1 MGQPELN
8 LCHIIKRQPLKQSAV
23 NKLKFKAPS
32 EPGQHELKL
41 MFISDS
47 YVGADQVGCTDDT
60 SSAGTT
66 QQLVVYCW
74 LPCGASHL
82 AFSEDSIQQHVPACL
97 QEYELNLTVE
107 PSTNIDEEE
116 AEPMES

>member
-23 NKLKFKAPS
+23 NKLRFKAPS

-60 SSAGTT
+60 SSARTT
-66 QQLVVYCW
+66 QQSCSVLLVAVWCIS
-74 LPCGASHL
+74 LGI
-82 AFSEDSIQQHVPACL
+82 FRGQHVTACL
-97 QEYELNLTVE
+97 CLFAGV
-107 PSTNIDEEE
+107 
-116 AEPMES
+116 